1 MIRLRIGYAEGNE
14 RALRHARAGQRA
26 LRGMGYAPVVG
37 PAEVAELDSNEID
50 LWVSDGSDAL
60 SPDARPAVACIGERV
75 ASAPVMLTASS
86 QLRPDQ
92 PAVVWVDEPTWAVQ
106 WQAQHPAH
114 LVHLRA
120 GTVSELR
127 QGLGSAADAVV
138 VGQDRLQP
146 GETFLS
152 IHLLAPLG
160 RGLPIWW
167 CRPTDRSMPDLLW
180 PLHHPASAIEWTAEA
195 ALHRC
200 WVGPGPLLARAE
212 HLGARLKLTAGTAS
226 VRGWHQAHGELLLP
240 AAEAGALD
248 AACNVLA
255 HQLVSD
261 LQQAG
266 AGQ

>member
-14 RALRHARAGQRA
+14 RALRHARTGQRA
-26 LRGMGYAPVVG
+26 LRGMGFAPVVG
-37 PAEVAELDSNEID
+37 PAVATELATNEID

-60 SPDARPAVACIGERV
+60 LGAEGAAVACISARV
-75 ASAPVMLTASS
+75 ASAPVMLTASI
-86 QLRPDQ
+86 QLQPDQ
-92 PAVVWVDEPTWAVQ
+92 PAVVWADEPAWAVQ

-114 LVHLRA
+114 LVHVRA

-127 QGLGSAADAVV
+127 RGLGSAADAVV

-146 GETFLS
+146 GETYS
-152 IHLLAPLG
+152 PCHLLAPLG

-195 ALHRC
+195 VLHRM
-200 WVGPGPLLARAE
+200 WAGPGPLLARAE
-212 HLGARLKLTAGTAS
+212 HLGARLRLTAGTVSAQ
-226 VRGWHQAHGELLLP
+226 GWHQAHGELLLP

-255 HQLVSD
+255 HQLVSE
-261 LQQAG
+261 LQHAG

>member
-14 RALRHARAGQRA
+14 RALRHARTGQRA
-26 LRGMGYAPVVG
+26 LRGMGFAPEVG
-37 PAEVAELDSNEID
+37 PAEAAELDSNEID

-60 SPDARPAVACIGERV
+60 SEPEGAAVACIGARV

-92 PAVVWVDEPTWAVQ
+92 PAVVWADEPAWAVQ

-114 LVHLRA
+114 LVHVRA

-127 QGLGSAADAVV
+127 QGLGSAADALV

-146 GETFLS
+146 GETYLPC
-152 IHLLAPLG
+152 HLLTPMG

-167 CRPTDRSMPDLLW
+167 CRPTDRSLPDLLW
-180 PLHHPASAIEWTAEA
+180 PMHHLASAIEWTAEA
-195 ALHRC
+195 VLHRM
-200 WVGPGPLLARAE
+200 WAGPGPLLGSAE
-212 HLGARLKLTAGTAS
+212 HLGARLKLTAGTVS
-226 VRGWHQAHGELLLP
+226 VRGWHQAFGELLLP